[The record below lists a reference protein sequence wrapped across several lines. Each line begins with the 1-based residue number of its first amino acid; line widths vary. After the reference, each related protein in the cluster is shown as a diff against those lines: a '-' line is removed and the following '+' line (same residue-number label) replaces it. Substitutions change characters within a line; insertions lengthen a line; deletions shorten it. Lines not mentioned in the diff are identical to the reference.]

1 MLITKYFRVA
11 TEGKTA
17 DNRVIFRSWLEQAAK
32 NYNQKK
38 YNAGIWVE
46 HFRGFSPDSAFGR
59 YGDVVSLKT
68 EEDPDGKLAL
78 FAQVA
83 PSHELIELN
92 RRGKKLFGSIE
103 ISENFADTGEAYLVG
118 LGITDSPASL
128 SVDRIQLFSERKQ
141 HPDNVFSIGEELNFE
156 LEDENDK
163 DENKQNVS
171 LSEYVKKMFNRL
183 RRENQ
188 STKVD
193 LTEAIEPVVEGVV
206 ELETQVNQ
214 YASELAVFREEIKSL
229 HERVLS
235 LQTELKTY
243 SEEPADNS
251 TERPIVDGN
260 SNYLLTDC

>member
-17 DNRVIFRSWLEQAAK
+17 DNRVIHRSWLEQAAK

-68 EEDPDGKLAL
+68 EEDSDGKLAL

-92 RRGKKLFGSIE
+92 RQGKKLFGSIE

-128 SVDRIQLFSERKQ
+128 SVERIQLFSDRKQ
-141 HPDNVFSIGEELNFE
+141 HPDNIFSIGEELNFE
-156 LEDENDK
+156 IEDKSEDENK
-163 DENKQNVS
+163 TS
-171 LSEYVKKMFNRL
+171 LGDYVKKMFSRL
-183 RRENQ
+183 RREHQ
-188 STKVD
+188 SNKED
-193 LTEAIEPVVEGVV
+193 FTEAINPVVEGIV
-206 ELETQVNQ
+206 ELENQVNQ
-214 YASELAVFREEIKSL
+214 YASELAVFRDEIKAL
-229 HERVLS
+229 NEHVKT
-235 LQTELKTY
+235 LQSDLKTY
-243 SEEPADNS
+243 SEAPANVP
-251 TERPIVDGN
+251 ERPVVDGN
-260 SNYLLTDC
+260 SPLLLTDC